1 MYAARLVKND
11 VIVVGFQLQEDCYA
25 IYDST
30 VTVQMSNEWACEWL
44 RIADDCTAFWVPYNA
59 GDTLPIRAVT
69 GGTMTNGDVIYIA
82 KFASS
87 GVFLIGHYMVDAQE
101 ARASMIDS
109 IVTSTTMELLII
121 L

>member
-44 RIADDCTAFWVPYNA
+44 RIADDCTAFWVPYSA

-69 GGTMTNGDVIYIA
+69 DGTMANGDVMYIA

-101 ARASMIDS
+101 ARANMIDS
-109 IVTSTTMELLII
+109 IVTSATMELLIV